1 MTLIASLRLYEDL
14 ILFTETFDRVPAAEC
29 AFEDYHYIVEENQTH
44 YVFFWWCSG
53 CDFDELADALAVDS
67 TVRDSR
73 VVTDVDDR
81 RLLRIETVSFPP
93 EQPLVFPLFR
103 EYDVTVNDARR
114 NVNGLHL
121 QARFPS
127 RDALQGFL
135 DAAAGIAAN
144 VDVTRLYTEEVAGTA
159 ETMLTEK
166 QRAALT
172 LAYESGYFE
181 TPSQVTLDELA
192 AEVDISSQALSRHIR
207 TAVRKLVEDAVETVG
222 VEPKA
227 SPL

>member
-29 AFEDYHYIVEENQTH
+29 TFEDYHYIVEENQTH

-53 CDFDELADALAVDS
+53 CDFDDLADALAADY
-67 TVRDSR
+67 TVRDFR
-73 VVTDVDDR
+73 VVMTVDDR

-93 EQPLVFPLFR
+93 EQSLVFPLFR
-103 EYDVTVNDARR
+103 EYDVTVSDARR
-114 NVNGLHL
+114 NANGLHL

-127 RDALQGFL
+127 REALQGFL
-135 DAAAGIAAN
+135 AAASNIAEN
-144 VDVTRLYTEEVAGTA
+144 VDVTQLYTEEVAGTA

-172 LAYESGYFE
+172 LACERGYFE

-207 TAVRKLVEDAVETVG
+207 AAVRKLVEDAVETVG
-222 VEPKA
+222 VEPQA